1 MVTKVLKSEADIE
14 ALSRFI
20 AARGS
25 FPITVTITKGA
36 SRADAQNRLAQ
47 KWNADISRQLE
58 DQTFE
63 EVRSFNKL
71 QFGIPILREQNE
83 AFCVEYD
90 RVLGQMEYGDKLK
103 AIQTFDLPV
112 TRLMTVKQMTSYMD
126 TVQRYWTE
134 QGFWLTSPDDLGR
147 QEQL

>member
-1 MVTKVLKSEADIE
+1 MTTKVLKSADDIE
-14 ALSRFI
+14 ALGRFI
-20 AARGS
+20 SARGS

-47 KWNADISRQLE
+47 KWNADIARQLE
-58 DQTFE
+58 DRTFE
-63 EVRSFNKL
+63 EVRSYNKL
-71 QFGIPILREQNE
+71 HFGIAILREQNE

-90 RVLGQMEYGDKLK
+90 RVLGQLEYEEKLM

-112 TRLMTVKQMTSYMD
+112 TRLLTMKQMTQYLD
-126 TVQRYWTE
+126 DVQRFWTQ

-147 QEQL
+147 QEGF

>member
-1 MVTKVLKSEADIE
+1 MVTKVLRSVDNID

-47 KWNADISRQLE
+47 KWNSDISRQLE

-71 QFGIPILREQNE
+71 LFGIPILREQNE

-90 RVLGQMEYGDKLK
+90 RVLGQMAHEEKLK

-112 TRLMTVKQMTSYMD
+112 TRLLTVKQMTQYMD
-126 TVQRYWTE
+126 AVQRYWTE

-147 QEQL
+147 QEEF